1 MLKWLK
7 YEATEPPNSITETG
21 GQLLTTSPG
30 LFAVCCS
37 IDNIFYSLTVRHFSA
52 PTNRFSARYYFAGD
66 LRTEEKDES
75 KLSGCALES

>member
-1 MLKWLK
+1 MKPQNHPIALLRL
-7 YEATEPPNSITETG
+7 EASFSDY
-21 GQLLTTSPG
+21 SPR

-37 IDNIFYSLTVRHFSA
+37 IDSIFYSLTVSHFSA